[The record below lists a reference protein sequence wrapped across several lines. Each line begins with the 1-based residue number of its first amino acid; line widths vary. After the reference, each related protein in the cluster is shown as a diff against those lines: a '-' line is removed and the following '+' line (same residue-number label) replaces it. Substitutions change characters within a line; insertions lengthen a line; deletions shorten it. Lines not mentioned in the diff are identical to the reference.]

1 MKGLIPKAQMFLKQ
15 HSSTILTC
23 VGAVGVVATAVTAV
37 KATPTAVELLK
48 AKEEEKGEKLT
59 TLETIKVAGPAYIPS
74 AIIGASTVAC
84 IFGANVLNKKQQA
97 TLASAY
103 ALLDSSY
110 KEYRQAVQNV
120 FGIEGEQHV
129 IEEVAANKQVE
140 TDDDGMVTIFDNF
153 RLIFYKAKLEDIH
166 EAKVYINDVYRKR
179 GYVCLEEFY
188 EKIGVEY
195 LDPDYTYGWSS
206 LDGQYLTGR
215 DGIEIN
221 CEPSVE
227 KNGMREDIYL
237 LTMPW
242 EPYKDYL
249 L

>member
-37 KATPTAVELLK
+37 KATPKAVELLK

-59 TLETIKVAGPAYIPS
+59 KLETIKVAGSAYIPS
-74 AIIGASTVAC
+74 AIIGVSTLGC
-84 IFGANVLNKKQQA
+84 IFAANVLNKKQQA
-97 TLASAY
+97 ALTSAY

-110 KEYRQAVQNV
+110 KEYRAAAKNI
-120 FGIEGEQHV
+120 FGEEGEQQIV
-129 IEEVAANKQVE
+129 EEMAAKKQE
-140 TDDDGMVTIFDNF
+140 AADDGTVTVFDNF
-153 RLIFYKAKLEDIH
+153 RLVFYNAKLEDIH

-179 GYVCLEEFY
+179 GYACLAEFY

-195 LDPDYTYGWSS
+195 LDPDYLYGWSS
-206 LDGQYLTGR
+206 FDGQYLYDR

-221 CEPSVE
+221 IEPANE
-227 KNGMREDIYL
+227 KNGRNENVYIL
-237 LTMPW
+237 SMPW
-242 EPYKDYL
+242 EPSKDYL